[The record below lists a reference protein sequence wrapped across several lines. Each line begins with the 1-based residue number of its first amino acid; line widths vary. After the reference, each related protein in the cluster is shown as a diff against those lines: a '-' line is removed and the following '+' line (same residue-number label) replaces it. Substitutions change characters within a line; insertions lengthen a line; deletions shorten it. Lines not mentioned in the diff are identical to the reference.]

1 MKAEA
6 KTDSRLT
13 CEVETTL
20 KVIGGRWKVL
30 IIRELISQVKRF
42 GELQRSLPGITQ
54 KMLTQQLREMEE
66 DGIIHREVYAQI
78 PPKVEYSLTSLGE
91 SLIPILYA
99 MHDWA
104 VEHFLQTNDYSGF
117 QNNENTVDNSKF

>member
-6 KTDSRLT
+6 ENDSRLT
-13 CEVETTL
+13 CEVEITL

-30 IIRELISQVKRF
+30 LIRELMTGVKRF
-42 GELQRSLPGITQ
+42 SELQRSLSGITQ

-78 PPKVEYSLTSLGE
+78 PPKVEYSLTPLGE
-91 SLIPILYA
+91 SLQPILYA
-99 MHDWA
+99 MHEWA
-104 VEHFLQTNDYSGF
+104 V
-117 QNNENTVDNSKF
+117 QNLSQLNGRHNSH

>member
-6 KTDSRLT
+6 ENHSRLN

-30 IIRELISQVKRF
+30 IIRELMDGVKRF
-42 GELQRSLPGITQ
+42 GELQRALPGITQ

-66 DGIIHREVYAQI
+66 DGIIHREVYPQI

-91 SLIPILYA
+91 SLQPILYA
-99 MHDWA
+99 MHEWA
-104 VEHFLQTNDYSGF
+104 IKHYSS
-117 QNNENTVDNSKF
+117 NKSLLS

>member
-6 KTDSRLT
+6 ENHTRLT

-30 IIRELISQVKRF
+30 IIRELMAGVKRF
-42 GELQRSLPGITQ
+42 GELQRGLTGITQ

-78 PPKVEYSLTSLGE
+78 PPKVEYSLTPLGKSLE
-91 SLIPILYA
+91 PILYA
-99 MHDWA
+99 MHEWGMHHSSQ
-104 VEHFLQTNDYSGF
+104 VNQP
-117 QNNENTVDNSKF
+117 

>member
-6 KTDSRLT
+6 ENHTRLT
-13 CEVETTL
+13 CAVETTL
-20 KVIGGRWKVL
+20 KIIGGRWKVL
-30 IIRELISQVKRF
+30 IIRELMAGIKRF

-78 PPKVEYSLTSLGE
+78 PPKVEYSLTPLGE
-91 SLIPILYA
+91 SLQPILYA
-99 MHDWA
+99 MHEWA
-104 VEHFLQTNDYSGF
+104 V
-117 QNNENTVDNSKF
+117 QNLAQIDHS